1 MLEFSLVF
9 LLIFT
14 LVYAVAQFG
23 WVVYSYNVLAG
34 ATREATRYAMVHGS
48 ESISPATNESIRAKV
63 QQWSFGLDSTALTV
77 NTTWDPSNVPGSK
90 VRIQTAYT
98 VRPFANLIPLPITI
112 GSQSEMVISQ

>member
-14 LVYAVAQFG
+14 LVYAVVQFG
-23 WVVYSYNVLAG
+23 WLVYSYNVLAG

-48 ESISPATNESIRAKV
+48 ESLSPATNESIRAKV
-63 QQWSFGLDSTALTV
+63 QQWSFGLDSSALTV
-77 NTTWDPSNVPGSK
+77 NTTWDPSNVPGST
-90 VRIQTAYT
+90 VRIQAAYT

-112 GSQSEMVISQ
+112 GSKSEMVISQ